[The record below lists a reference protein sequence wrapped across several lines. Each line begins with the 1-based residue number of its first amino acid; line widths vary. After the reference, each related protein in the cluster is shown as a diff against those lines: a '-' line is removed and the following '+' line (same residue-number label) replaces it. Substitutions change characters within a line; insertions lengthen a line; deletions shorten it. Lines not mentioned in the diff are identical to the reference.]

1 MNKFSLMLF
10 FLSLFN
16 MDAKEL
22 GAKEIINSADEEI
35 LFSYDWRMNFEL
47 REGIYHPVLIRFS
60 TDKSLHFINLCNDIS
75 WRYKISKNHAINV
88 TSPQITL
95 VGCQEEM
102 KLIEEEII
110 KRTPGMKKY
119 KINKNGNEFNLT
131 IFFKDGGEWGLKS
144 QKK

>member
-1 MNKFSLMLF
+1 M
-10 FLSLFN
+10 
-16 MDAKEL
+16 
-22 GAKEIINSADEEI
+22 
-35 LFSYDWRMNFEL
+35 
-47 REGIYHPVLIRFS
+47 
-60 TDKSLHFINLCNDIS
+60 
-75 WRYKISKNHAINV
+75 